1 MSALLAL
8 SRAIDALNT
17 AIGKAARWLILLA
30 VLISATNAIIRKVFS
45 VSSNAWLESQW
56 LLFGMVFMFCTSLTF
71 MKNGHIRIDIVTS
84 RFSKRT
90 RDWIDVFGHLFFFFP
105 FVILLLI
112 DLVPFVELS
121 WMQNEQSMNAGGL
134 PVWPAKTVILIGFA
148 LLALQG
154 VSELIKRIAV
164 IMDLIPEPYD
174 LREGPH

>member
-17 AIGKAARWLILLA
+17 AIGKAARWLILVA
-30 VLISATNAIIRKVFS
+30 VVISAGNAIIRKVFS
-45 VSSNAWLESQW
+45 TSSNAWLESQW
-56 LLFGMVFMFCTSLTF
+56 LLFGMVFMFCTSYTL
-71 MKNGHIRIDIVTS
+71 MKNGHIRIDIITQ
-84 RFSKRT
+84 RLSKRS

-105 FVILLLI
+105 FVILLLV

-121 WMQNEQSMNAGGL
+121 WQQNEQSMNAGGL
-134 PVWPAKTVILIGFA
+134 PVWPAKVVILVGFA

-174 LREGPH
+174 AKDGPH